1 MAETVTAREAN
12 QHFSRLL
19 REVAEGQSFVITH
32 RGRPVARLVRN
43 PPQTTA
49 ADPGQQQAFPESIAT
64 ARRQACPLTARM
76 PR

>member
-32 RGRPVARLVRN
+32 RGRPVARLVPEPAPDDRC
-43 PPQTTA
+43 PTPE
-49 ADPGQQQAFPESIAT
+49 QQQALPESIS
-64 ARRQACPLTARM
+64 
-76 PR
+76 